1 MDNNQYNRETLT
13 AGYWVLH
20 NFHYGHVAEARC
32 DLELVKSVSI
42 HKAPSADTINISLDL
57 VADKTDDAK
66 KIELILSNGETVTL
80 SDYIDYQCTRG
91 ITKLL
96 RCLIPT
102 TFAPSLI
109 NELGFV
115 LRVDGVE
122 NKIDTKDASNIIDNA
137 IRHAH

>member
-1 MDNNQYNRETLT
+1 MGNNQYNRETLT

-32 DLELVKSVSI
+32 NLELVKSISI

-57 VADKTDDAK
+57 VAEHTEGPN
-66 KIELILSNGETVTL
+66 KIELLLSDGQVIKL
-80 SDYIDYQCTRG
+80 SDYVDYQCARGVTR
-91 ITKLL
+91 LL

-102 TFAPSLI
+102 TYAPSLVS
-109 NELGFV
+109 ESGFAIRIDNIED
-115 LRVDGVE
+115 RVD
-122 NKIDTKDASNIIDNA
+122 TQDASNIIDNA